1 MVRKILLIPLALVLI
16 TVMLTTWGSIG
27 SVIML
32 FCLLLMGAAMLYQHF
47 LTNQEED
54 DWQTE

>member
-1 MVRKILLIPLALVLI
+1 MVRKILLIALALVLI

-27 SVIML
+27 SVVML
-32 FCLLLMGAAMLYQHF
+32 FCLLLMGAAMLYQHL
-47 LTNQEED
+47 LTNREED